1 MLLLPFTA
9 ETAAAAAAAAA
20 AVTLLP
26 ADRYFYYYN
35 TGLQQHY
42 VLYSQPG
49 LGAEATM
56 LLDPN
61 TLSADGTVSLSVSGW
76 VCIALHCCW
85 TPTRCPLMALS
96 HCVTK
101 WVGGWV

>member
-9 ETAAAAAAAAA
+9 ETAAAAAAAAAA

-49 LGAEATM
+49 LGAEATV

-76 VCIALHCCW
+76 VCIALHCCA
-85 TPTRCPLMALS
+85 PTRSLLMAPS
-96 HCVTK
+96 HSA
-101 WVGGWV
+101 